1 MLWCRASH
9 RQMLGR
15 QSLRPGKRQK
25 KDLQEKSIFT
35 FEVQVLFVFYS
46 MLFPYLF
53 WCKKNLYPVLLV
65 KLVPQEDALIVCF
78 KSTQH
83 LGHPSWRVGTL
94 SWQSAGGGPSGGLLA
109 HPLSWLSAPASGPL
123 PSLLHLLLA
132 CLRVTDLAVSSTQT
146 PTPKS

>member
-53 WCKKNLYPVLLV
+53 WCKKNLSPILLV

-83 LGHPSWRVGTL
+83 L
-94 SWQSAGGGPSGGLLA
+94 
-109 HPLSWLSAPASGPL
+109 
-123 PSLLHLLLA
+123 
-132 CLRVTDLAVSSTQT
+132 
-146 PTPKS
+146 